1 MRRLLPLAAL
11 LVLLT
16 TACRIETNV
25 GAQINA
31 DGSGVISAEIGLDD
45 EAAEMIEQFGGG
57 EDPFAENPL
66 ADYPEAELREE
77 KRGGMSFRIWS
88 AQVEDIDSVIQEQ
101 IVSGPDSFI
110 EEFDLSI
117 APDRVEVV
125 GRTSAGAS
133 MGDLEGMGDFMSA
146 EELAESFAINLR
158 LTLPGKILDH
168 NADAKDGNTLT
179 WSIPITGEA
188 LDVRAVSDPTQ
199 SEGGGF
205 PLWAIIVIAAVVL
218 VGIGAVALLG
228 RKKGRAAVPPPPP
241 PPPGPELPP
250 A

>member
-1 MRRLLPLAAL
+1 MRRLLPLLAL

-16 TACRIETNV
+16 TACRIETNI

-31 DGSGVISAEIGLDD
+31 DGSGVISVEIGLDD
-45 EAAEMIEQFGGG
+45 EAADVMEQFGGG

-66 ADYPEAELREE
+66 ADYPEAEFREE
-77 KRGGMSFRIWS
+77 TRGGMNFRIWS
-88 AQVEDIDSVIQEQ
+88 AQVEDIEAVLQEQ
-101 IVSGPDSFI
+101 MVSGPDNFI
-110 EEFDLSI
+110 EELSLDI
-117 APDRVEVV
+117 TPNRVEVV

-133 MGDLEGMGDFMSA
+133 MGDLEGIGDFMSA
-146 EELAESFAINLR
+146 EELVESFVFNLR
-158 LTLPGKILDH
+158 LTLPGKILEH

-179 WSIPITGEA
+179 WRIPITGET

-205 PLWAIIVIAAVVL
+205 PIWAIIVIAVV
-218 VGIGAVALLG
+218 VVAGIGAIALLG
-228 RKKGRAAVPPPPP
+228 RKRGRAAAPPPPP
-241 PPPGPELPP
+241 PPAPELPP

>member
-1 MRRLLPLAAL
+1 MKRLLPLLAL
-11 LVLLT
+11 LILLT
-16 TACRIETNV
+16 AACRIETNI

-31 DGSGVISAEIGLDD
+31 DGSGVISAEVGLDD
-45 EAAEMIEQFGGG
+45 EAADVLEQFGGG

-77 KRGGMSFRIWS
+77 TRGGMNFRIWS
-88 AQVEDIDSVIQEQ
+88 AQVDDIESVLQEQ
-101 IVSGPDSFI
+101 MVSGPDSFI
-110 EEFDLSI
+110 EELNLDI
-117 APDRVEVV
+117 TPNRVEVV
-125 GRTSAGAS
+125 ARTTAGAS
-133 MGDLEGMGDFMSA
+133 IGDLEGIGDFMSA

-158 LTLPGKILDH
+158 LTLPGKILEH

-179 WSIPITGEA
+179 WRIPITGEA

-205 PLWAIIVIAAVVL
+205 PLWAIIVIAAVV
-218 VGIGAVALLG
+218 VAGIGAVALLG
-228 RKKGRAAVPPPPP
+228 RRRSRTAVPPPPP
-241 PPPGPELPP
+241 PPAPELPP